1 MAAFQ
6 AVRQGFE
13 SPNPLPLTGIIMSLL
28 SKQDRDLTI
37 EALEFYLFNKEFD
50 LSEDKTMQLNALRN
64 WLQLENFKHEN

>member
-1 MAAFQ
+1 
-6 AVRQGFE
+6 
-13 SPNPLPLTGIIMSLL
+13 MSLL